1 VIRERSSPGQPEILF
16 EAQAG
21 RMMTRFI
28 TPSPA
33 LSVLTP
39 SVSATA
45 R

>member
-1 VIRERSSPGQPEILF
+1 
-16 EAQAG
+16 
-21 RMMTRFI
+21 MMTRFI